1 MTDLETSVSLSS
13 FPLFITNSIIAC
25 IAPSADG
32 LILSHIAAEQPCRV
46 ATSCNKTQNE
56 ESCSHKSDL
65 VNVQFSKKIN
75 DPTSSFVNKREIE
88 DTILLKTSDG
98 SMEASW
104 IYNRRKSKY
113 WDGLTFSLSLLQ
125 TKVMQKISEWMELT
139 LLKIAITSSREDKAL

>member
-98 SMEASW
+98 SMEAS
-104 IYNRRKSKY
+104 
-113 WDGLTFSLSLLQ
+113 
-125 TKVMQKISEWMELT
+125 
-139 LLKIAITSSREDKAL
+139 